1 MNRNGNT
8 VVRRTPVR
16 AANDNGPVRAP
27 ARRPAMPSA
36 VRDYLVLLAVFA
48 GVALA
53 YWLAVSFLEW
63 NDLITCVTMGK
74 RGCLPPIEL
83 HHY

>member
-1 MNRNGNT
+1 MKVNVNT
-8 VVRRTPVR
+8 SAKRAPVR
-16 AANDNGPVRAP
+16 AANDNGRMP
-27 ARRPAMPSA
+27 ARPYPPAMPGV
-36 VRDYLVLLAVFA
+36 VRDYLVLLAVFV

-74 RGCLPPIEL
+74 RGCIPPIDL

>member
-1 MNRNGNT
+1 MSVST
-8 VVRRTPVR
+8 VARRAPLR
-16 AANDNGPVRAP
+16 AANDNGHIPAP
-27 ARRPAMPSA
+27 PKTSA
-36 VRDYLVLLAVFA
+36 VPSVLRDYLVLLAVFA

-63 NDLITCVTMGK
+63 NDLFTCVTMGK

-83 HHY
+83 HH

>member
-1 MNRNGNT
+1 MSVNT
-8 VVRRTPVR
+8 VARRAPLR
-16 AANDNGPVRAP
+16 AANDNGRAP
-27 ARRPAMPSA
+27 APPETSA
-36 VRDYLVLLAVFA
+36 VPSVLRDYLVLLAVCA

-63 NDLITCVTMGK
+63 NDLFTCVTMGK